1 MQIQDYFRATQ
12 SRYPSRKY
20 QPFGNIMDVNE
31 VVVAAEVISSED
43 NECFECEEYQRNEMG
58 KCTALAVL
66 LTPENFV
73 EGDPIKIRNTERL
86 SLLSAGD
93 NINGIA
99 SLR

>member
-58 KCTALAVL
+58 NGTALAVCL
-66 LTPENFV
+66 RLKILWRVTPSKFETPS
-73 EGDPIKIRNTERL
+73 GSP
-86 SLLSAGD
+86 S
-93 NINGIA
+93 
-99 SLR
+99 